1 MSIQPH
7 TLASPASTD
16 LADRHGGLLAW
27 QRRGYPHFHATRRN
41 LMLHIVTVPL
51 FWLGSLAVVLGGVVD
66 VRAVVAGV
74 VACAVAVVVQGRGH
88 AGEPQAP
95 IPFRHAG
102 DAVARIICEQWITW
116 PRFVLS
122 GGLREAWRT
131 AR

>member
-1 MSIQPH
+1 MNTTPAP
-7 TLASPASTD
+7 TLDPD
-16 LADRHGGLLAW
+16 DRHDGLLAW
-27 QRRGYPHFHATRRN
+27 QRRGYPQFHATRAN
-41 LMLHIVTVPL
+41 LVVHLVTVPL
-51 FWLGSLAVVLGGVVD
+51 FWLGSLAVVLGGLVD
-66 VRAVVAGV
+66 GRAVVAGV
-74 VACAVAVVVQGRGH
+74 IACAVAVVAQGRGH

-102 DAVARIICEQWITW
+102 DVVARIVCEQWITW